1 MYGELQETQTVTR
14 TTVRVVRTFNGVS
27 RWDSHSSNGA
37 FRYTTVAD
45 TTVGDLNHPLFKYYL
60 QYFPFLECKKNKFD
74 NFDFIFH

>member
-45 TTVGDLNHPLFKYYL
+45 TTVGDLNHPLFK
-60 QYFPFLECKKNKFD
+60 
-74 NFDFIFH
+74 